1 MHKST
6 DTYGEATVEL
16 VETVNKQTPNVR
28 TSIMSTS
35 VSDENMKELI
45 YKVMKLGHRRDKWK
59 DLGVRKSK
67 SPSLQLI
74 LGVVA
79 ALATIDEGS
88 EINCLD
94 YEFATRNKITFVPT
108 QYVVIAAGSSKIS
121 LAGETCDSV
130 SAQVKDAK
138 EPTTLIFGKMVVV
151 KNLGV
156 NILIGEPG
164 KKDNRILTHTHKRMI
179 E

>member
-1 MHKST
+1 MDKST
-6 DTYGEATVEL
+6 DTYGEARVEL
-16 VETVNKQTPNVR
+16 IETVNKQ

-94 YEFATRNKITFVPT
+94 YAFATRNKITFVPT
-108 QYVVIAAGSSKIS
+108 QYVAIAAGSSKIS

-138 EPTTLIFGKMVVV
+138 EPTTLIF
-151 KNLGV
+151 
-156 NILIGEPG
+156 
-164 KKDNRILTHTHKRMI
+164 DNGRCQELRRQYPHW
-179 E
+179 